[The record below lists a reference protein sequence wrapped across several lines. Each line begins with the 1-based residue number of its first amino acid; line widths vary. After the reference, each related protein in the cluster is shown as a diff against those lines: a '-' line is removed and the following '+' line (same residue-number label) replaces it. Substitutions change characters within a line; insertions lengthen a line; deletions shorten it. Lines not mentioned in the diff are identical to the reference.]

1 MLWFNWHRLEE
12 EGETEVAPRFS
23 NQWSEP
29 REFCNTIVITKDLKS
44 LFIHHPENHIKFWEC
59 YQTMVC
65 FQASMIQTVCPL
77 LPLIPKVEHGCGI
90 LGTSAPY
97 ALGSPDSSQIMLL
110 TPLLP
115 SRRKCMPWNES
126 MSMRT
131 SSVRD
136 LWTRSLQVYQIQR
149 SRWRHIGRH
158 YWLCARKSWRF
169 LLPRQHIH
177 IILPSFL
184 SVPSHSSLIPSFIC
198 LSPYLSSSILP
209 WSVYVLYVTNYW
221 F

>member
-1 MLWFNWHRLEE
+1 MSQLWQIDIPLCSQQGNILGKE
-12 EGETEVAPRFS
+12 
-23 NQWSEP
+23 
-29 REFCNTIVITKDLKS
+29 CNNITK
-44 LFIHHPENHIKFWEC
+44 H

-65 FQASMIQTVCPL
+65 FQASMIQTVCPLLPL

-97 ALGSPDSSQIMLL
+97 ALGSPDSLQIMLL

-136 LWTRSLQVYQIQR
+136 LWIRSLQVYQIQR

-158 YWLCARKSWRF
+158 YWLCARKYWRF